1 MRYRSMPVRNMRKN
15 SDVTTVAETLKK
27 NQRHRSLLKE
37 ISTVQ
42 IERLLLVIK
51 NHLNGQTLNDSIEG
65 AVAEMTVDPDLDLNK
80 SKPEEVEKAK
90 RIMDEEFYK
99 KQVKVDD
106 EDFQYD
112 LEVDFGGA
120 ADAAKTSAWDSD
132 DDGDDDYDDD
142 F

>member
-1 MRYRSMPVRNMRKN
+1 MGMRKN

-112 LEVDFGGA
+112 LEVGQRRCKKGVIVLNKLRRKFF
-120 ADAAKTSAWDSD
+120 KVELSQ
-132 DDGDDDYDDD
+132 
-142 F
+142 